1 MNITNM
7 ICENAELYGW
17 ESKTDIELLTIVAG
31 SLNGAKRLKS
41 VLEKD
46 NFSTD
51 ELLAL
56 KIRGINKITAQKI
69 KVLYSFAR
77 MQKKQTGE
85 SITRSEKLY
94 DEIRSNIENLDHEE
108 VWVILMDNA
117 NHIIK
122 KFRHSSGGINLSVID
137 VRTIIKKAIEYS
149 ACAMAL
155 AHNHPSGNLSP
166 SQQDINSTNK
176 VKDACKFLDIRFL
189 DHIIVGNDEFYSFND
204 NNMI

>member
-1 MNITNM
+1 M

-17 ESKTDIELLTIVAG
+17 ESRTDIELLTIVAG

-56 KIRGINKITAQKI
+56 KIRCINKITAQKI
-69 KVLYSFAR
+69 KALYSFAR
-77 MQKKQTGE
+77 SQKKQTGE
-85 SITRSEKLY
+85 KITKSSILY
-94 DEIRSNIENLDHEE
+94 DEIRSNLENLDHEE
-108 VWVILMDNA
+108 VWVVLMDNA

-122 KFRHSSGGINLSVID
+122 KFRHSTGGIALSVID
-137 VRTIIKKAIEYS
+137 VRMIMKKAIECS

-166 SQQDINSTNK
+166 SQQDIQSTKK
-176 VKDACKFLDIRFL
+176 VSEACKLLDIRFL